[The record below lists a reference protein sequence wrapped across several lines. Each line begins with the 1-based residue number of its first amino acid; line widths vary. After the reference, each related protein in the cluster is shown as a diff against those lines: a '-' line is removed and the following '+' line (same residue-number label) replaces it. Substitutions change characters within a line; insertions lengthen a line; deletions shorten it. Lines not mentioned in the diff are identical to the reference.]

1 MNKPPMSKTAW
12 EKSAQ
17 THFRKAEQSETSL
30 KQTRRKE
37 RAADAAKTE
46 KLRALRLAK
55 EAQDKLAAET
65 ETPTNGSVKPAARPK
80 QSKRGRSED
89 LLKRL
94 QIGAEVTRS
103 LATLFEMLLNWLA
116 RSEDGNSEEMASLL
130 VKRR

>member
-17 THFRKAEQSETSL
+17 NHFRKAEQSETSL
-30 KQTRRKE
+30 KQARRKE

-65 ETPTNGSVKPAARPK
+65 EAPTDAGAKPAARRPR
-80 QSKRGRSED
+80 QSKRGPVRM
-89 LLKRL
+89 
-94 QIGAEVTRS
+94 IY
-103 LATLFEMLLNWLA
+103 
-116 RSEDGNSEEMASLL
+116 
-130 VKRR
+130 